1 MKCIKC
7 NAEIEQDALFCIHC
21 GTKQP
26 QENMNQP
33 DVDIESNDDVKE
45 DAKENKIIPWVII
58 TLIALLLAAG
68 GIYYAVNRFV
78 EHPVTEEDFLLL
90 QEAQKPNGSDGIRV
104 ELIIDSNDGD
114 QTLRIYQNTKFLQ
127 EFKKGWYAGG
137 GGQDKED
144 AIHLVDYNFDGYI
157 DILYGPACDRTVN
170 TLFVWDK
177 KQDKFVMSGK
187 DGYYATPLFDYNEKT
202 IYTTGT
208 GGRGIEW
215 WSKSKWVDGELKD
228 VEHLSYLDDSRL
240 ESQDSYE
247 EKVNTHYTLKD
258 SLNNILLEVNTVEEL
273 PKKWQI
279 VISKYERLWEAE
291 RIEEE
296 KRMKEREKEF
306 EQSLKQQLF
315 ENISSRHPGLIKSPN
330 DIHFLKKKENGTYQ
344 AQFTDRGEYEH
355 IDYIIDDIQIENNEV
370 IGFAL
375 DVLHIRPTE
384 KKQSPGMTQQ
394 EYYEMKL
401 REGRHYGL

>member
-7 NAEIEQDALFCIHC
+7 NSEIEQDAQFCIYC
-21 GTKQP
+21 GARQQQDNVDQSLVDD
-26 QENMNQP
+26 QEKSKKNRKP
-33 DVDIESNDDVKE
+33 LW
-45 DAKENKIIPWVII
+45 AAIIFISLLVVGGGLYLGFNS
-58 TLIALLLAAG
+58 LID
-68 GIYYAVNRFV
+68 
-78 EHPVTEEDFLLL
+78 HPITEEDLLFLKDV
-90 QEAQKPNGSDGIRV
+90 QKQNGAEGIRV
-104 ELIIDSNDGD
+104 KLFIDSDDGE
-114 QTLRIYQNTKFLQ
+114 QTLKVYRNVIFLQ
-127 EFKKGWYAGG
+127 EFEKAWYAGG
-137 GGQDKED
+137 GGQDNED
-144 AIHLVDYNFDGYI
+144 AIHLVDYNFDGCL

-170 TLFVWDK
+170 TLYIWDK

-187 DGYYATPLFDYNEKT
+187 IGEVQAQTPLLSYKEKA

-228 VEHLSYLDDSRL
+228 IEHLSYLDDFWL
-240 ESQDSYE
+240 ENQDSDE

-258 SLNNILLEVNTVEEL
+258 SLNNRIIEVNTVEEL
-273 PKKWQI
+273 PQNWQI
-279 VISKYERLWEAE
+279 VISKYEKQWEAE

-315 ENISSRHPGLIKSPN
+315 DNISSRHPGLVKSPN

-370 IGFAL
+370 VGFAL

-384 KKQSPGMTQQ
+384 KKHSPGMTQQ